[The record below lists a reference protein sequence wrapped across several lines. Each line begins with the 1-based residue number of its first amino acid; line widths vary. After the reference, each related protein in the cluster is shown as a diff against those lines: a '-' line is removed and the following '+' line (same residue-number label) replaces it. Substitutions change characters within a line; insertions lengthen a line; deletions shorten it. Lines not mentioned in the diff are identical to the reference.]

1 MSMIPQAA
9 TLSARHL
16 GSADFKARNPNYEE
30 LLNISADFESKRA
43 AYDEIGTG
51 VVKILFKFNAV
62 HAIKYQLINSEELME
77 KLADYQQQHPNT
89 ILNLSNYEELIENL
103 ISIRIISLFK
113 SDWAKIHESILD
125 QFVLIGN
132 VTANVSAADAISSTS
147 PFTDKGLSLK
157 TETDG
162 YRSVDYVIKTAP
174 SKKEYK
180 VAVQVR
186 SIFEEGWAEID
197 HLARYQDKMDASI
210 LNEFSKTLQNLSN
223 GADEMAE
230 FIHGLQSYLLSRESQ
245 LEEQKNLAKEQQDLI
260 KEQELLV
267 KAQEN
272 LVQEQQSQIAALKAE
287 LAQAQLQQK
296 EKESISS
303 TTEKASTKGSEGMLG
318 KDIIE
323 DLAKTAAAIDG
334 GSSTTEVSSFKAEP
348 VKAASAKEKTEEKV
362 GEKSE
367 ESDKASEEKPKPIKS
382 KAEKTKVSKSKEEKS
397 NEEKPRL
404 EMAPPI
410 VEDLFGQTRIPDAA
424 PLKPSVTN
432 A

>member
-162 YRSVDYVIKTAP
+162 YRSIDYVIKTAP

-197 HLARYQDKMDASI
+197 HLARYKDKMDASI

-245 LEEQKNLAKEQQDLI
+245 LEEQKNLAKEQQDLV

-272 LVQEQQSQIAALKAE
+272 LVQEQQSLIAALKAE

-303 TTEKASTKGSEGMLG
+303 ITEKASTKGSEGMLG

-348 VKAASAKEKTEEKV
+348 VKAAKEKTEEKV